1 MTVSK
6 PLVSV
11 IIPTYNGEKRISRT
25 LNSIIAQDYENVEII
40 LVDDVS
46 TDNTVKVARDVLEK
60 SGREFSIIQRTENGR
75 QSASRNTGLKA
86 ANGKYV
92 IFFDHDD
99 MAEKNFV
106 SSLLNEIENK
116 NADLVFCGF
125 KRFSEE
131 KNKFIKLRPVKLK
144 TKFLFPE
151 EYIRA
156 WAEKKV
162 SFTYIWICIFRK
174 SFLDKNNIKFYERC
188 YFGEDAEFMLKVVSA
203 SQKISFI
210 REENYIHTVNNEQ
223 QGNVNNFVRHGQNI
237 YKQFYLSRLRIERYM
252 RNKIKDEKLKTYMK
266 NFYRV
271 KTVVLY
277 LSWCAKLGDRKNYD
291 RFFSTVKRSKI
302 FREFLLSSYKTFK
315 YDMLLFPKSLMLVY
329 CPKIFYWVYK

>member
-46 TDNTVKVARDVLEK
+46 TDNTVKIAHDVLEK

-125 KRFSEE
+125 KYFSED
-131 KNKFIKLRPVKLK
+131 KNKFVKFRPVKLK
-144 TKFLFPE
+144 TKFSSPE
-151 EYIRA
+151 DYLKAFAKR
-156 WAEKKV
+156 KV
-162 SFTYIWICIFRK
+162 SFSTIWTCLFRK
-174 SFLDKNNIKFYERC
+174 SFLDKNKLKFFERC
-188 YFGEDAEFMLKVVSA
+188 YFGEDTEFMLKTLSVSQ
-203 SQKISFI
+203 STSFI
-210 REENYIHTVNNEQ
+210 PDENYIYVINSEQ
-223 QGNVNNFVRHGQNI
+223 QSQTTFRHYNKTSSKGL
-237 YKQFYLSRLRIERYM
+237 YLSQWRTGRYIF
-252 RNKIKDEKLKTYMK
+252 NKVKDEKLKIYMRSC
-266 NFYRV
+266 YQV
-271 KTVVLY
+271 KAVVKY
-277 LSWCAKLGDRKNYD
+277 LSRCAETGDKENYD
-291 RFFSTVKRSKI
+291 RMIRMIKCSKI